1 MRDLFNTNPYG
12 RYDMGRFAAPAFA
25 RQVKM
30 GCELHADYADY
41 SEEDHEEELD
51 QKTLACK
58 KCAKKHRRT
67 SGRLAGASM
76 GDDLLDSAKS
86 VFDGLLGTFADL
98 VKNVP
103 PQAAGVYQSRLKSC
117 QDMVGINPNTGAYI
131 AAAACLRN
139 LYEDMKSGKGL
150 PAPTPVMTMQQPQPS
165 SFPIVPVA
173 IAVVGGL
180 AIFYVMSTMKKKPGK
195 K

>member
-25 RQVKM
+25 QSVRM
-30 GCELHADYADY
+30 GCELHTGYQ
-41 SEEDHEEELD
+41 EEDHTEEID
-51 QKTLACK
+51 PKTLACK
-58 KCAKKHRRT
+58 KCAKKHRA
-67 SGRLAGASM
+67 SGRLAGAVRATPRL

-98 VKNVP
+98 IKEVP
-103 PQAAGVYQSRLKSC
+103 PQAAGVYQGRLKTC
-117 QDMVGINPNTGAYI
+117 QDMVGANPNTGTYV
-131 AAAACLRN
+131 AAASCLRS

-150 PAPTPVMTMQQPQPS
+150 TAAPTVMPQQPPS
-165 SFPIVPVA
+165 TFPIVPVA
-173 IAVVGGL
+173 LAAVGGI
-180 AIFYVMSTMKKKPGK
+180 AIIYMLSTMKNKTGK

>member
-25 RQVKM
+25 QSVKM
-30 GCELHADYADY
+30 GCDLHEGYQ
-41 SEEDHEEELD
+41 EEDHTEELD
-51 QKTLACK
+51 PKTLACK
-58 KCAKKHRRT
+58 KCAKKHRA
-67 SGRLAGASM
+67 SGRLAGAVRATPRL

-86 VFDGLLGTFADL
+86 VFDGLLGTFAEL
-98 VKNVP
+98 VKDVP
-103 PQAAGVYQSRLKSC
+103 PAAAGAYQTRLKSC
-117 QDMVGINPNTGAYI
+117 QDMVGANPNTGTYI
-131 AAAACLRN
+131 AAASCLRT

-150 PAPTPVMTMQQPQPS
+150 TTAPMALPPQQPS
-165 SFPIVPVA
+165 SFPIIPVA

-180 AIFYVMSTMKKKPGK
+180 GLIYVLSTMKQKPGK